1 VYDRKTVRRRRAV
14 FLLLVACSLILVTA
28 SFGDGL
34 RSIERGALEVFGP
47 VQEGASRVLEPFR
60 DAAGWIGDTFDAKGE
75 NEKLKKDRDELRR
88 KLAEQEGALREN
100 ASLRK
105 MVRMDERL
113 GLTDQGPVTGRV
125 FVQSPSVW
133 YSTISINKG
142 SSDGVREGDPV
153 VDGAGL
159 VGYVRLVAGGRSQVS
174 LVTDGGWG
182 FQARVNQ
189 GRGDA
194 GIVQTAV
201 GDPNDLRF
209 EPTGRN
215 PSVKEGQTIVTAGS
229 SSTKY
234 PSRFPPDIPVG
245 EVTRV
250 DEDEGTVHV
259 RPFVDFRNL
268 EYVMVLTEPA
278 L

>member
-1 VYDRKTVRRRRAV
+1 
-14 FLLLVACSLILVTA
+14 
-28 SFGDGL
+28 
-34 RSIERGALEVFGP
+34 
-47 VQEGASRVLEPFR
+47 
-60 DAAGWIGDTFDAKGE
+60 
-75 NEKLKKDRDELRR
+75 
-88 KLAEQEGALREN
+88 
-100 ASLRK
+100 
-105 MVRMDERL
+105 MVKMDERL
-113 GLTDQGPVTGRV
+113 GLQEQGLVSARV
-125 FVQSPSVW
+125 FVTSPSLW
-133 YSTISINKG
+133 YATITINKG

-153 VDGAGL
+153 LDGAGL
-159 VGYVRLVAGGRSQVS
+159 VGYVRRVAGGTSQVI
-174 LVTDGGWG
+174 LITDGGWG
-182 FQARVNQ
+182 FQARVNE

-215 PSVKEGQTIVTAGS
+215 PDVEEGETIVTAGS
-229 SSTKY
+229 TSKTY

-245 EVTRV
+245 RVTRV